1 MRFDHF
7 KLLILEGPYD
17 RERAMQRVWNL
28 VKSVPDAQSE
38 IEKAADLLDKI
49 DAPEPEKYIRKKV
62 NPNYDPKDKNS
73 KQFIRDRGSKTIS
86 SEWEDWNSNRSTDE
100 DSDRNAAQQAIEN
113 AVQSLR
119 DRIATAKDDPED
131 DYHFDKADEEW
142 FGNNEKRDKDADSYY
157 GQLEANVGAVLSS
170 VRDRSTRTGIRNGW
184 EMQDPQGTASFE
196 LTDRAK
202 RGGAEP
208 SQAPQGRTSKTSKSD
223 LVIAGPN
230 GETINISAKQGS
242 NTFYSASEPGTQ
254 RGLADVAA
262 TELARKENQFNKPRK
277 EKGDSDEEYK
287 EKVARAKEANDE
299 KIAARRQELLDKSAR
314 VSDALDQRPVSAA
327 GKAAA
332 NTAQRELEDDE
343 PEFSRRIGS
352 EAASGKG
359 TIKDKRGVAQKI
371 IKSKGVEPERKRG
384 ADNPNYGRPI
394 ERDEEGT
401 KDPNK
406 VKATYA
412 ARSGRSSTRPGIMAA
427 RDQGEKLKT
436 GDQQQPDQQQQ
447 QRQQR
452 MLQIRKEIERRKKS
466 GQRTGPHF
474 TNNQM
479 GNGLPEDKYLKL
491 SQGMKTFS
499 EFVLECSQLDEG
511 GLSRLVGQAKKKG
524 VAVLSGTRGDKSSKE
539 NKARNQQLVKDI
551 RGKGLPGPTKAKG
564 KWEGGSERSHI
575 VTSGKQGKRAFKDKV
590 KSLGVKYDQDA
601 VITQSPGKSATLT
614 RTSKDG
620 MDKKRRSIGK
630 MRPGKSNPKNET
642 QIKGKTFTY
651 EK

>member
-184 EMQDPQGTASFE
+184 EMQDPQGKASFE
-196 LTDRAK
+196 LTGRAK
-202 RGGAEP
+202 RGGADP
-208 SQAPQGRTSKTSKSD
+208 SQAPQGRTSKTSKTD

-242 NTFYSASEPGTQ
+242 STFYSASEPGTQ

-332 NTAQRELEDDE
+332 NTAQR
-343 PEFSRRIGS
+343 
-352 EAASGKG
+352 
-359 TIKDKRGVAQKI
+359 
-371 IKSKGVEPERKRG
+371 
-384 ADNPNYGRPI
+384 
-394 ERDEEGT
+394 
-401 KDPNK
+401 
-406 VKATYA
+406 
-412 ARSGRSSTRPGIMAA
+412 
-427 RDQGEKLKT
+427 
-436 GDQQQPDQQQQ
+436 
-447 QRQQR
+447 
-452 MLQIRKEIERRKKS
+452 
-466 GQRTGPHF
+466 
-474 TNNQM
+474 
-479 GNGLPEDKYLKL
+479 
-491 SQGMKTFS
+491 
-499 EFVLECSQLDEG
+499 
-511 GLSRLVGQAKKKG
+511 
-524 VAVLSGTRGDKSSKE
+524 
-539 NKARNQQLVKDI
+539 
-551 RGKGLPGPTKAKG
+551 
-564 KWEGGSERSHI
+564 
-575 VTSGKQGKRAFKDKV
+575 
-590 KSLGVKYDQDA
+590 
-601 VITQSPGKSATLT
+601 
-614 RTSKDG
+614 
-620 MDKKRRSIGK
+620 
-630 MRPGKSNPKNET
+630 
-642 QIKGKTFTY
+642 
-651 EK
+651 